1 MNTTLQDEITSINAI
16 YTPDTFHPCGVSH
29 YLCVLR
35 IQCAEM
41 SLRLSFPEEYP
52 DLPPEIL
59 GPETS
64 STWNRKGEANEVADL
79 AHDILRETFR
89 SGEPCIYNLL
99 EELTAKLQDQSESL
113 QKDQCSQHDRA
124 TEDGHRESRENSK
137 QQGPPEG
144 SREVGKILVPK
155 WSLSEVVAEKKSIF
169 VARAAHV
176 KHPTEAKLFVQHLI
190 NTDKKVAKATHNIT
204 AWRMRGSR
212 FSDITFQDCD
222 DDGETAAGGRLLH
235 LLQVM
240 DVWDVMIVVS
250 RWYGGIQL
258 GPDRFRI
265 INYVARDA
273 LIRSGSEYTGK
284 NDKNKKGQK

>member
-1 MNTTLQDEITSINAI
+1 MIGINAALEDEITSINAI
-16 YTPDTFHPCGVSH
+16 YTHDTFHTSGANDFV
-29 YLCVLR
+29 YVLS

-41 SLRLSFPEEYP
+41 SLRLSFPVEYP

-59 GPETS
+59 GPETT

-79 AHDILRETFR
+79 ARDVLRETFR
-89 SGEPCIYNLL
+89 SGEPCIYDLL
-99 EELTAKLQDQSESL
+99 EELTAKLQDRSKSL
-113 QKDQCSQHDRA
+113 QKDNHAQVDRG
-124 TEDGHRESRENSK
+124 TDKS
-137 QQGPPEG
+137 
-144 SREVGKILVPK
+144 LVPE

-176 KHPTEAKLFVQHLI
+176 NHPTEAKLFLQHLL

-212 FSDITFQDCD
+212 LPDVTFQDCN
-222 DDGETAAGGRLLH
+222 DDGETAAGARLLH

-240 DVWDVMIVVS
+240 DVWDMMVVVS

-273 LIRSGSEYTGK
+273 LVRSGSECTGK
-284 NDKNKKGQK
+284 NNKDKKGKN